1 MVPQP
6 RIALVTCAELPDLDP
21 DDRLVIAPLAAL
33 GIEAVPATWDD
44 PAVDWASFDL
54 VVLRDPWDYVARRDE
69 FVAWA
74 RSVPRLLNAASVVEW
89 NTHKGYLREL
99 AAAGVPVVATQW
111 FEPGDVFT
119 APEGAFVVKPAISA
133 GSKDTGLYRPDE
145 TAMAEEHVER
155 LLAAG
160 RTVMV
165 QPYLE
170 AVENAGETALL
181 YFATPEGLRFSHA
194 ARKGPLLTGPD
205 RGVEGLYVEEQ
216 ISSREPSAAELAV
229 GALAITTAPAGLLYA
244 RVDLILD
251 RDGFPVLI
259 ELELTEP
266 SLFLRTSDGAAERFA
281 EAIAGAMS
289 ALQSA

>member
-6 RIALVTCAELPDLDP
+6 RVALVTCAELPDLDP

-33 GIEAVPATWDD
+33 GIAAVPAVWDD
-44 PAVDWASFDL
+44 SAVDWAGFDL

-74 RSVPRLLNAASVVEW
+74 RSVPRLLNPASVVEW

-111 FEPGDVFT
+111 FEPGDTFT

-133 GSKDTGLYRPDE
+133 GSKDTGLYREAD
-145 TAMAEEHVER
+145 ADLAAAHVER

-165 QPYLE
+165 QPYLA
-170 AVENAGETALL
+170 AVEGAGETALL
-181 YFATPEGLRFSHA
+181 YFASPDGGLSFSHA
-194 ARKGPLLTGPD
+194 ARKAAMLIGPD
-205 RGVEGLYVEEQ
+205 HGADGLYLPEQ
-216 ISSREPSAAELAV
+216 ISARQPSEAELSV
-229 GALAITTAPAGLLYA
+229 GERAIAAAPAGLLYA
-244 RVDLILD
+244 RVDLIAD
-251 RDGFPVLI
+251 ADGAPVLI

-266 SLFLRTSDGAAERFA
+266 SLFLAAGHDAAAGFA
-281 EAIAGAMS
+281 RAIAS
-289 ALQSA
+289 RL

>member
-1 MVPQP
+1 MPQP

-21 DDRLVIAPLAAL
+21 DDHLVIAPLADR
-33 GIEAVPATWDD
+33 GIEAVPAVWDD
-44 PAVDWASFDL
+44 PTVDWAGFDL

-74 RSVPRLLNAASVVEW
+74 RSVPRLLNPASVVEW

-111 FEPGDVFT
+111 LEPGDAFVVP
-119 APEGAFVVKPAISA
+119 AGAFVIKPAISA
-133 GSKDTGLYRPDE
+133 GSKDTGLYTP
-145 TAMAEEHVER
+145 EEEALARAHVER
-155 LLAAG
+155 LLADG

-170 AVENAGETALL
+170 AVEDAGETALL
-181 YFATPEGLRFSHA
+181 YFAGPQGLRFSHA
-194 ARKGPLLTGPD
+194 ARKGPMLTGPD

-216 ISSREPSAAELAV
+216 ISARVPSEAELEV
-229 GALAITTAPAGLLYA
+229 GALAVAAAPPGLLYA
-244 RVDLILD
+244 RVDLIRGPGD
-251 RDGFPVLI
+251 SPVLI

-266 SLFLRTSDGAAERFA
+266 SLFLRTSDAAAARFA
-281 EAIAGAMS
+281 DAIAGAIDALHS
-289 ALQSA
+289 A